1 MEAAPKPKHFVS
13 LSERLYR
20 LLLLSYPKKFRQIYG
35 REMLLTFRDCRREAL
50 LQYGAQGIAHLWGFM
65 LRDLAATVVIEH
77 YKTFVT
83 QWKRFLGL
91 EEKEYATLFTPFKFS
106 LNVGQRTDIGRQRKS
121 NEDNMTTI
129 IPEDPE
135 VLGKRGALFVV
146 SDGLGGHDKGEVA
159 SELAVRSISE
169 AYYQDVDDNV
179 EQSLRQAIQRA
190 NTAIHQRGNG
200 MGTTCVVAVLQ
211 GDTVFVANVGDSR
224 AYLIR
229 DGQLKQISRD
239 HSIVAEELR
248 AGLITKEQARH
259 HPQINIITRCLG
271 AKDDVEV
278 DTFAEP
284 VQEGDLLLLCT
295 DGLTNQLTDEE
306 LTKIVHELQPT
317 ESVQQL
323 IERANEQ
330 GGPDNITAIVV
341 QVASVA

>member
-1 MEAAPKPKHFVS
+1 MEVTPKPRRFVS

-20 LLLLSYPKKFRQIYG
+20 LLLISYPKKFRQTYS
-35 REMLLTFRDCRREAL
+35 REMLLAFRDCRREEL
-50 LQYGAQGIAHLWGFM
+50 REYGSQGIVHLWGFI
-65 LRDLAATVVIEH
+65 LRDLAITVVFEH
-77 YKTFVT
+77 YKTFIT
-83 QWKRFLGL
+83 QLKRFFGL
-91 EEKEYATLFTPFKFS
+91 EEKEYSTLFTPFKFS
-106 LNVGQRTDIGRQRKS
+106 LNVGQRTDIGRQRKN

-146 SDGLGGHDKGEVA
+146 SDGLGGHEKGEVA

-169 AYYQDVDDNV
+169 SYYQDENDDV

-190 NTAIHQRGNG
+190 NTAIHQLGKG

-211 GDTVFVANVGDSR
+211 GDTAFIANVGDSR
-224 AYLIR
+224 AYLVR
-229 DGQLKQISRD
+229 DGQLTQISQD
-239 HSIVAEELR
+239 HSIVAEEVR

-259 HPQINIITRCLG
+259 HPQNNIITRCLG
-271 AKDDVEV
+271 EKDDVEV

-306 LTKIVHELQPT
+306 LAKIVHEFQPT

-323 IERANEQ
+323 IQRANEQ

-341 QVASVA
+341 QVASIA

>member
-1 MEAAPKPKHFVS
+1 M
-13 LSERLYR
+13 
-20 LLLLSYPKKFRQIYG
+20 
-35 REMLLTFRDCRREAL
+35 
-50 LQYGAQGIAHLWGFM
+50 
-65 LRDLAATVVIEH
+65 
-77 YKTFVT
+77 
-83 QWKRFLGL
+83 
-91 EEKEYATLFTPFKFS
+91 
-106 LNVGQRTDIGRQRKS
+106 
-121 NEDNMTTI
+121 
-129 IPEDPE
+129 
-135 VLGKRGALFVV
+135 V

-159 SELAVRSISE
+159 SELAVRAISE
-169 AYYQDVDDNV
+169 AYYQDENDNV

-200 MGTTCVVAVLQ
+200 MGTTCVVAVLK

-229 DGQLKQISRD
+229 GGQFKQISRD

-248 AGLITKEQARH
+248 AGLITKEQARN

-271 AKDDVEV
+271 TSDDVEV

-330 GGPDNITAIVV
+330 GGSDNITAIVV
-341 QVASVA
+341 QVSSAA